1 MGLCVECIMGVEG
14 SMRWAC
20 VVYMGIDV
28 DIVMWREPVCVC
40 VYAWKV
46 RKICVD
52 VGYGYGV

>member
-1 MGLCVECIMGVEG
+1 MGVEG

-28 DIVMWREPVCVC
+28 DIVMWREPVGVC